1 MSSARPGAWH
11 TQEQAERPQ
20 CVDLEFVPALPS
32 ATGRGVRLPFG
43 SGTVVSR
50 LYGTVPISLWYF
62 YKREHFH
69 SQYAHPSFLPYLN
82 LHTHCLIH
90 KAGNALARPLSQI
103 RQSHEHRILSLWCFA
118 PCAGNNIQTP
128 DWGPRDSA
136 PSTAATSQTYPCPPA
151 LALWWFP
158 EHCTLCPAAKLSC
171 SPVPRLG
178 LRSPALGTADSSDA
192 SGVTVNAVLTETPSH
207 DTLGKGEPARCSR
220 RRHRAHFSRNAG
232 ASSSHFV

>member
-1 MSSARPGAWH
+1 M
-11 TQEQAERPQ
+11 
-20 CVDLEFVPALPS
+20 
-32 ATGRGVRLPFG
+32 RLPFG

-62 YKREHFH
+62 YKRKHFQ

-136 PSTAATSQTYPCPPA
+136 PSTAATSQTYPLPTRICPLVVPGILHA
-151 LALWWFP
+151 LPCCEAVMLP
-158 EHCTLCPAAKLSC
+158 GPSAGITLP
-171 SPVPRLG
+171 
-178 LRSPALGTADSSDA
+178 GTWN
-192 SGVTVNAVLTETPSH
+192 G
-207 DTLGKGEPARCSR
+207 
-220 RRHRAHFSRNAG
+220 
-232 ASSSHFV
+232 